1 MLDNATARR
10 TMGPFAPSVRPI
22 THPID
27 ARARRPVRRGR
38 RERLGPSGGSGG
50 GGGSLLVTLP
60 AERQRRGKERRKK
73 NKASLAFCEK
83 SSGSDPLWK
92 KIPLEVRVSRLKKC
106 RPRWSRP
113 ATAASRTASTRMS
126 SRGGREAFW
135 LENYYDNKHWTLLG
149 VINVSYAWHAPLK
162 FWGQEYFPCDKHYIC
177 TLNCFLS

>member
-1 MLDNATARR
+1 MYEVVVPSPPLDNATARR
-10 TMGPFAPSVRPI
+10 AMGPFAFAPSARPI

-27 ARARRPVRRGR
+27 ARARRPVR
-38 RERLGPSGGSGG
+38 PSVGGSDLGCGGG

-73 NKASLAFCEK
+73 NKASLAFCER

-113 ATAASRTASTRMS
+113 ATAASRTASTRTS

-135 LENYYDNKHWTLLG
+135 LEIIMI
-149 VINVSYAWHAPLK
+149 INTGHCL
-162 FWGQEYFPCDKHYIC
+162 E
-177 TLNCFLS
+177 

>member
-1 MLDNATARR
+1 MCQQQAKLSRPCIRLWSLLDNATARR
-10 TMGPFAPSVRPI
+10 AMGPFTPSARPI

-27 ARARRPVRRGR
+27 ARARRPVRRRPRPSVRRSDLGR
-38 RERLGPSGGSGG
+38 GGSGGG

-113 ATAASRTASTRMS
+113 ATAASRTASTRTS

-135 LENYYDNKHWTLLG
+135 LEI
-149 VINVSYAWHAPLK
+149 VMIINTGHCL
-162 FWGQEYFPCDKHYIC
+162 E
-177 TLNCFLS
+177 